1 MCAIKRISPRLLLVI
16 LVALAAAFPGAAA
29 FSSPRQASQPPN
41 PPPPL
46 LNPPLGG
53 DLYVTTF
60 IDILPRFIEMTFALC
75 KQYEV
80 ASRTDP
86 GFVRF
91 EVLAQTYGRE
101 NHITLLAVWKTQ
113 KDYENHIG
121 QAHTKMFREKMLP
134 YLGAPFDERVSHLV
148 PVP

>member
-1 MCAIKRISPRLLLVI
+1 MRPIKRISPWLVFVI
-16 LVALAAAFPGAAA
+16 FASLVAALSAATA

-41 PPPPL
+41 PAPL
-46 LNPPLGG
+46 LKTPLGG
-53 DLYVTTF
+53 NLYITTF
-60 IDILPRFIEMTFALC
+60 IDILPQFTDMTLALC

-86 GFVRF
+86 GLVRF

-101 NHITLLAVWKTQ
+101 NHIMLLAVWKTQ
-113 KDYENHIG
+113 KDYENNIG
-121 QAHTKMFREKMLP
+121 QAHTKMFREKLLP
-134 YLGAPFDERVSHLV
+134 YLGAPFDERLSHLV

>member
-1 MCAIKRISPRLLLVI
+1 MRPIKRISPWLALAI
-16 LVALAAAFPGAAA
+16 LASLAAAFPTPTA
-29 FSSPRQASQPPN
+29 SSSARQASQPPN
-41 PPPPL
+41 PTPI

-53 DLYVTTF
+53 NLYITTF
-60 IDILPRFIEMTFALC
+60 IDILPQFTEMTLALC

-86 GFVRF
+86 GLVRF

-101 NHITLLAVWKTQ
+101 NHIMLQAVWKTQ
-113 KDYENHIG
+113 KDYENNIS
-121 QAHTKMFREKMLP
+121 QAHTKMFREKLLP